1 MLRARRSV
9 SAIPRTMQAYGMQG
23 TPTLVLIDADGNLRG
38 QHFGQVS
45 DLALGARIA
54 TLLA

>member
-1 MLRARRSV
+1 MLRARRSA

-23 TPTLVLIDADGNLRG
+23 TPTLVLVDADGNLRG

>member
-1 MLRARRSV
+1 
-9 SAIPRTMQAYGMQG
+9 MQG
-23 TPTLVLIDADGNLRG
+23 TPTLVLVDADGNLRG

-54 TLLA
+54 TLLAQGEAPPRFPPG